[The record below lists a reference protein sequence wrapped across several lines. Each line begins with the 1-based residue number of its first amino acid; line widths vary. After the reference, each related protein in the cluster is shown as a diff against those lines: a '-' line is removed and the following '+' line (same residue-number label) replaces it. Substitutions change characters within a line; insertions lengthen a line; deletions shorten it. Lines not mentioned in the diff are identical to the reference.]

1 MDYKQRNQ
9 KLRVLVSR
17 VNKERKKQAKK
28 IDILCNDLIA
38 AHRDFISRL
47 NAVSFA
53 AGFYQSIAG
62 ITEMN
67 ALLYTAGRLI
77 KDEIPDSSIVFFLR
91 QQESF
96 ELHLFESDQPITFE
110 KQRLENFF
118 TDEVVDNVCKSNKV
132 CDIDSLL
139 ALGLEGNP
147 ALLNKISAVT
157 IPLGQAGP
165 AIGFVL
171 IYRSLENKLTDDE
184 VNQVAAVASGLS
196 RVIQSCLALSH
207 PPAIKSDNAV
217 LRHRRTD

>member
-67 ALLYTAGRLI
+67 TLLYTAGRLI

-96 ELHLFESDQPITFE
+96 ELHPFESDQPITFE

-118 TDEVVDNVCKSNKV
+118 TDEVVDNVCKSNKI
-132 CDIDSLL
+132 CDIDNLL
-139 ALGLEGNP
+139 ALGLGCNP

-171 IYRSLENKLTDDE
+171 IYRSFVLRSSPATENGLENKLTDDE

-196 RVIQSCLALSH
+196 RVVQSCLALSH
-207 PPAIKSDNAV
+207 PGD
-217 LRHRRTD
+217 